1 MRINEDEL
9 RSLLHEFAAVL
20 AKTNEP
26 IKDIILIKKGKAVLM
41 VLDSGYSYEINI
53 EGYSTFGII
62 RQILVNYED

>member
-1 MRINEDEL
+1 MKIDQDKL
-9 RSLLHEFAAVL
+9 RDMLHELAAVL

-53 EGYSTFGII
+53 EGYSPFGII